1 MLVTLRDQRCNPIED
16 IWQGI
21 STVICRNFYLY
32 SITWQPLPLLVSTMT
47 ADVTLCT
54 KMQFLAHV
62 TSQTLI
68 YCFSL
73 TFWFPW
79 MTRSEF
85 LLTTTI
91 ILSNQVFRIKEKYQ
105 LADYKLIQYQ
115 ILQTYIIRI
124 VWQTVRRITNEIL
137 EVRGVTFWYLEDIG
151 ENLNIVLFRLQQ
163 LHGHLLPW
171 CQRFGGTRNGCTQR
185 WDGSTRCVYKKK

>member
-1 MLVTLRDQRCNPIED
+1 MNDQVR
-16 IWQGI
+16 I
-21 STVICRNFYLY
+21 SPYNNN
-32 SITWQPLPLLVSTMT
+32 
-47 ADVTLCT
+47 
-54 KMQFLAHV
+54 
-62 TSQTLI
+62 
-68 YCFSL
+68 
-73 TFWFPW
+73 
-79 MTRSEF
+79 
-85 LLTTTI
+85 I

-137 EVRGVTFWYLEDIG
+137 EVRGITCWYLEDIG
-151 ENLNIVLFRLQQ
+151 EYLNIVLFCLQQ

-185 WDGSTRCVYKKK
+185 WDGSTRCVYKKNRSQGTWLFIVPSWQGLLIKAVLPRVLSWDIPTHLR